1 MNDLSSRLRRK
12 ELRLKPMVNRSGST
26 KDMLG
31 KNKHKYEEMTWKLH
45 LTT

>member
-26 KDMLG
+26 KDMSDR
-31 KNKHKYEEMTWKLH
+31 NKHRYDE
-45 LTT
+45 TTFLSF